1 MISINTLLLIICVV
15 SIGIVFMTL
24 RKISRQIDDSLLVI
38 AQLQSEWEQFRQELI
53 NTENFKIG
61 SHKYTL
67 VAMRLYVENVK
78 NRAVA
83 EERYEDAQRCQQ
95 AINEMTK
102 LINA

>member
-1 MISINTLLLIICVV
+1 MFI
-15 SIGIVFMTL
+15 TL